1 MNTTFQDIAL
11 LFDLDGVV
19 IDTESQ
25 YSTFWHQA
33 GVDYLGTTDLEQRI
47 KGQTLTY
54 IYDTFF
60 PGMTAEQHAVTAAL
74 DRFERGMTFDYLPG
88 VETFLSDLMRH
99 HVKCAVVTSSNEQ
112 KMNAV
117 YKAHPE
123 LSQYFT
129 RILTAELFA
138 RSKPAPDCFL
148 LGMKLL
154 GTTPQHTYVFEDS
167 INGLKAGMASGA
179 TVIGLATTNPREAV
193 APLSHYVMDD
203 FTGLTADKLIERYT
217 FAASN

>member
-1 MNTTFQDIAL
+1 MNVTPPTVAL

-25 YSTFWHQA
+25 YSLFWHRA
-33 GVDYLGTTDLEQRI
+33 GADYLGMSDLEHRV

-60 PGMTAEQHAVTAAL
+60 PNMAAEQAAITASL
-74 DRFERGMTFDYLPG
+74 DRFEQQMTFDYLPG
-88 VETFLSDLMRH
+88 VEAFLIELRQRNMKS
-99 HVKCAVVTSSNEQ
+99 AVVTSSNEQ
-112 KMNAV
+112 KMAAV
-117 YKAHPE
+117 HRAHPE
-123 LSQYFT
+123 LRSLFT
-129 RILTAELFA
+129 RILTAELFS
-138 RSKPAPDCFL
+138 RSKPAPDCFM

-154 GTTPQHTYVFEDS
+154 GVMPQNTYVFEDS

-179 TVIGLATTNPREAV
+179 TVVALATTHPREAIQ
-193 APLSHYVMDD
+193 PLSHYIIDD
-203 FTGLTADKLIERYT
+203 FNGMTYDKLIENYT